1 MTTLNLTLALER
13 LVADIVGK
21 VGEFSHIDPLRV
33 MLCVAS
39 TRSGGVHGVYAK
51 IHPLRFA
58 GGARSLEVKRGRRSA
73 LLTMP
78 SVVHRQTEM
87 LYVIYFL
94 VPRFF
99 NLPKREKLV
108 TVFHELYHI
117 SPLFD
122 GDIRRFPGRNFAHG
136 SSRKRY
142 NALMDALVEKY
153 LAMPGCTG
161 VTEFLDRDLESLR
174 TGYRAIVGRK
184 YPVPKVRIER

>member
-1 MTTLNLTLALER
+1 MTTLNLTLSLER
-13 LVADIVGK
+13 LVADVAGK
-21 VGEFSHIDPLRV
+21 VEEFGHIDPLRV
-33 MLCVAS
+33 MLCVSS

-58 GGARSLEVKRGRRSA
+58 GGARSMEVKKGRRSA

-78 SVVHRQTEM
+78 TVIHRQIEM

-99 NLPKREKLV
+99 NLPKRDKLV

-142 NALMDALVEKY
+142 NVLMDELVEKY
-153 LAMPGCTG
+153 LSLPGCSE
-161 VTEFLDRDLESLR
+161 VTDFLDSDLESLR
-174 TGYRAIVGRK
+174 SRYLAIVGRK
-184 YPVPKVRIER
+184 FPVPKVRIQR

>member
-1 MTTLNLTLALER
+1 MTILNLTLSLEK
-13 LVADIVGK
+13 LVADIVGN
-21 VGEFSHIDPLRV
+21 VEEFSHIDPLRV
-33 MLCVAS
+33 MLCVSS
-39 TRSGGVHGVYAK
+39 TRGGGVHGVYAK

-58 GGARSLEVKRGRRSA
+58 GGVRSMEVKRGRRAA

-78 SVVHRQTEM
+78 MIIDRRNEM

-117 SPLFD
+117 SPRFD

-142 NALMDALVEKY
+142 NALMEELVATY
-153 LAMPGCTG
+153 LSLPGCSG
-161 VTEFLDRDLESLR
+161 VTDFLDGDLESLR
-174 TGYRAIVGRK
+174 SRYRAVVGRRF
-184 YPVPKVRIER
+184 PVPKARIER

>member
-1 MTTLNLTLALER
+1 M
-13 LVADIVGK
+13 
-21 VGEFSHIDPLRV
+21 
-33 MLCVAS
+33 
-39 TRSGGVHGVYAK
+39 HGVYAK

-58 GGARSLEVKRGRRSA
+58 GGARSMEVKRGRRSA

-78 SVVHRQTEM
+78 TVIHRQTEM

-99 NLPKREKLV
+99 NLPKRDKLV

-117 SPLFD
+117 SPRFD

-142 NALMDALVEKY
+142 NALMDALVEAY
-153 LAMPGCTG
+153 LSTSGCSE
-161 VTEFLDRDLESLR
+161 VTDFLDSDLESLR
-174 TGYRAIVGRK
+174 SRYRTIVGRK
-184 YPVPKVRIER
+184 FPVPKISIQR

>member
-1 MTTLNLTLALER
+1 MTTLNLTLSLER
-13 LVADIVGK
+13 FVADIAGK
-21 VGEFSHIDPLRV
+21 VEEFSHIDPHRV
-33 MLCVAS
+33 LLCVSS

-58 GGARSLEVKRGRRSA
+58 GGARSMEVKRGRRSA
-73 LLTMP
+73 FLTMP
-78 SVVHRQTEM
+78 TVIHRQIEM

-99 NLPKREKLV
+99 DLPKREKLI
-108 TVFHELYHI
+108 TVVHELYHI

-142 NALMDALVEKY
+142 NALMEEFVGKY
-153 LAMPGCTG
+153 LSIPGSSE
-161 VTEFLDRDLESLR
+161 VTDFLDSDLESLR
-174 TGYRAIVGRK
+174 SRYRAIVGRK
-184 YPVPKVRIER
+184 YPVPKVRIQR

>member
-1 MTTLNLTLALER
+1 VTTLNLTLSLER

-21 VGEFSHIDPLRV
+21 VEEFRHIDPLRV
-33 MLCVAS
+33 LLCVSS

-58 GGARSLEVKRGRRSA
+58 GGARSMEVKRGRRSA

-78 SVVHRQTEM
+78 TVIHRQIEM

-99 NLPKREKLV
+99 NLPKHEKLI
-108 TVFHELYHI
+108 TVFHELYHV

-142 NALMDALVEKY
+142 NALMGALVENY
-153 LAMPGCTG
+153 LAMPGCAE
-161 VTEFLDRDLESLR
+161 VTDFLDGDLATLR
-174 TGYRAIVGRK
+174 SRYQAIVGRK
-184 YPVPKVRIER
+184 YPVPKIRIQR

>member
-1 MTTLNLTLALER
+1 VTTLNLTLSLEK

-21 VGEFSHIDPLRV
+21 VEELGHIDPSQVL
-33 MLCVAS
+33 LCVSS

-58 GGARSLEVKRGRRSA
+58 GGARSMEVKRGRRSA

-78 SVVHRQTEM
+78 TVVHRRIEM

-94 VPRFF
+94 APRFF
-99 NLPKREKLV
+99 DLPKREKLI

-142 NALMDALVEKY
+142 NALMNSLVEKY
-153 LAMPGCTG
+153 LSLPGCSET
-161 VTEFLDRDLESLR
+161 TDFLGSDLESLR
-174 TGYRAIVGRK
+174 SRYKAIVGRK
-184 YPVPKVRIER
+184 FPVPKVRIQR

>member
-1 MTTLNLTLALER
+1 MTTLNLTLSLEK

-21 VGEFSHIDPLRV
+21 VEEFSHIDPLRV
-33 MLCVAS
+33 MLCVSS
-39 TRSGGVHGVYAK
+39 TKGGGVHGVYAK

-58 GGARSLEVKRGRRSA
+58 GGARSMEVKRGRRSA

-78 SVVHRQTEM
+78 SVIDRQNEM

-117 SPLFD
+117 SPRFD

-136 SSRKRY
+136 RSRKRY
-142 NALMDALVEKY
+142 NALMDELVAAY
-153 LAMPGCTG
+153 LSLPGCSG
-161 VTEFLDRDLESLR
+161 VTDFLDGDLESLR
-174 TGYRAIVGRK
+174 SRYRAVVGRRF
-184 YPVPKVRIER
+184 PVPKAKVER